1 MLSSG
6 EAEAIYRR
14 ADATAKGL
22 NLVSEAVTTQGGAQA
37 ASLRV
42 AEQYLA
48 AFAQIAKTGNTI
60 LLPASTNDPAS
71 MVAQAMSIYRTL
83 ANGNGRSPALPECA
97 LQWGFC
103 KFWKFA
109 CQWNWCSP
117 EHLVCPA
124 VQRG

>member
-1 MLSSG
+1 MSSSG

-83 ANGNGRSPALPECA
+83 ADGSGHSPALPECVMVLQA
-97 LQWGFC
+97 LGTC
-103 KFWKFA
+103 MPTKK
-109 CQWNWCSP
+109 
-117 EHLVCPA
+117 
-124 VQRG
+124 VQS

>member
-1 MLSSG
+1 MSSSG

-22 NLVSEAVTTQGGAQA
+22 NLVSVAVTTRGGAQA

-42 AEQYLA
+42 AEQYLS

-83 ANGNGRSPALPECA
+83 AGGSSHSPALPECA
-97 LQWGFC
+97 LQRWSC
-103 KFWKFA
+103 KF
-109 CQWNWCSP
+109 
-117 EHLVCPA
+117 
-124 VQRG
+124 

>member
-1 MLSSG
+1 MTVQACMLMAPPRGVASG

-48 AFAQIAKTGNTI
+48 AFAQIAKTGTTI
-60 LLPASTNDPAS
+60 LLPASANDPAS
-71 MVAQAMSIYRTL
+71 MVAQAMSIYRTMD
-83 ANGNGRSPALPECA
+83 AGSGHSPAQSECA
-97 LQWGFC
+97 RLEGC
-103 KFWKFA
+103 
-109 CQWNWCSP
+109 
-117 EHLVCPA
+117 
-124 VQRG
+124 